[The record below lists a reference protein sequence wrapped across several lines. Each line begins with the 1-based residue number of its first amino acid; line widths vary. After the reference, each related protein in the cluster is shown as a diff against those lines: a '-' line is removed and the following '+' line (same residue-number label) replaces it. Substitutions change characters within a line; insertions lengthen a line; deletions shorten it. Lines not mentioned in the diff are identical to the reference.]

1 MLIQRTTWFSERWKD
16 VKTITAFKSRFM
28 NVDLLSSHFVII
40 AVCGCKFETLIVNH
54 ILTFLVQH
62 VASSFWIVNFRL
74 ICINL
79 RFVSRF
85 TWVHFRKYYRQVG
98 EHCSMQDVHVFLP
111 YWTHWSNKSQ
121 VYYFL
126 YTCFIFYM

>member
-1 MLIQRTTWFSERWKD
+1 
-16 VKTITAFKSRFM
+16 M

-62 VASSFWIVNFRL
+62 VASSFLIVNFRL

-79 RFVSRF
+79 RLVSRF

-111 YWTHWSNKSQ
+111 Y
-121 VYYFL
+121 
-126 YTCFIFYM
+126 